1 MTLRDIS
8 MTIQPKKPRTKPA
21 KERLDNLINAS
32 SELKSWYENSVKY
45 YVEKQNIY
53 IVNKVTI

>member
-32 SELKSWYENSVKY
+32 SELKSWYENNVKY

>member
-1 MTLRDIS
+1 
-8 MTIQPKKPRTKPA
+8 MTIQPKKPRAKPA